1 MAAESDEVGGK
12 PVGRRLILGLL
23 GLGAAGVVAG
33 RQVSDGLAA
42 VLGPIE
48 SSDPTG
54 LVSLIPV
61 GNGFRFYS
69 VTGSVRRANPIS
81 YRLGVDGL
89 VGAPAQHSLAD
100 LAALPQTTI
109 VRDFQCV
116 TGWRVPQVRW
126 TGVLLSELI
135 SRAAPTPGATAV
147 RFESFD
153 GSYSESLTLDQA
165 RRADILVAT
174 GMLGGGVSHNHGGPV
189 RLYVGPMYGYK
200 SIKWLSKITLT
211 AQVQPGYWETRG
223 YDVDGWVGRS
233 NGRQDKPVG

>member
-1 MAAESDEVGGK
+1 MAAESDEVSGK
-12 PVGRRLILGLL
+12 PVGRRLILGML

-48 SSDPTG
+48 SNDPTG

-69 VTGSVRRANPIS
+69 VTGSVRHANPIN

-135 SRAAPTPGATAV
+135 SRAVPTPGATAV

-153 GSYSESLTLDQA
+153 GSYSESLTLEQA

-211 AQVQPGYWETRG
+211 ARVQPGYWETRG